1 MKALGDRKIG
11 KEFGRKDVG
20 RLLLRSG
27 EMSDASRRQ
36 LYTQL
41 SQDLLSFLENAVY
54 GWQEGEECRRF
65 SIFGDCITCS
75 HWEGMSLVS
84 AIDVVKVVSAMY
96 RLEHSGLSPKDRR
109 RFEEAIISDLRNLK
123 VGRDALLEPAN
134 SPLLNFLYRINSVR
148 THKRQKVYRWEA
160 VDFEKLY
167 RDACDREDR
176 ASRPEVKGFISPG
189 HHIGAFVKSA
199 FSPTTGGVASPSS
212 WGSPPDHRAHFS
224 LVAPMP
230 MPRAELVN
238 SYKDDDETLNLALL
252 AFASELRSE

>member
-1 MKALGDRKIG
+1 MKALGDRKVG
-11 KEFGRKDVG
+11 KEFGRKDMG

-41 SQDLLSFLENAVY
+41 SQDLLTFLATASRN
-54 GWQEGEECRRF
+54 WQGGEECRRF

-75 HWEGMSLVS
+75 RWEEMNLIS
-84 AIDVVKVVSAMY
+84 AMDVVKVVSAMY

-176 ASRPEVKGFISPG
+176 ASRPDIKRLVSPG
-189 HHIGAFVKSA
+189 YPSAFAKGA
-199 FSPTTGGVASPSS
+199 FSPSTGGVASPSS
-212 WGSPPDHRAHFS
+212 WGSPPDHRGHFNP
-224 LVAPMP
+224 VAPMP
-230 MPRAELVN
+230 MPREELTGI
-238 SYKDDDETLNLALL
+238 YEADALNDLALL
-252 AFASELRSE
+252 ALASELRCE